1 MAESVS
7 GAGWLAGE
15 FEHVR
20 PHLASVAYGMLG
32 SVTDA
37 EDAVQQAWLRLG
49 RSDAGAIIDMR
60 AWLTTVVG
68 RICLDMLRAR
78 KAHRV
83 EYVGA
88 WLPEPLVEEPAADGP
103 EQQAMMA
110 DSVGTALLVVLE
122 SLSPAERLAFV
133 LHDVFDMR
141 FDEVGQIIG
150 RTEVATRQLASRAR
164 RRVRGAPRPD
174 PDLGVQRRAVSAF
187 LAAARHGDFEAR
199 LEVLAPDV
207 VLHFDLGPGREPL
220 PTLVGAG
227 AVAGHVTRTAPRF
240 VAHARP
246 AVVNGAV
253 GLLFVTAG
261 QPLSVLSFTVSG
273 GRIVEMDLV
282 SAPAKLRHLA
292 IGRPLCSLCH

>member
-1 MAESVS
+1 MAEPIS
-7 GAGWLAGE
+7 GTGWLAKE
-15 FEHVR
+15 FEQLR

-32 SVTDA
+32 SVAEA
-37 EDAVQQAWLRLG
+37 EDAVQHAWLRLG
-49 RSDAGAIIDMR
+49 RSDAGAIVDLR

-110 DSVGTALLVVLE
+110 DSVGMALLVVLE

-141 FDEVGQIIG
+141 FDEVGHIIG
-150 RTEVATRQLASRAR
+150 RTEVAARQLASRAR
-164 RRVRGAPRPD
+164 RRVRGAPHPD

-187 LAAARHGDFEAR
+187 LAAARHGDFEA
-199 LEVLAPDV
+199 LLQVLAPDV

-220 PTLVGAG
+220 PTLAGAP

-240 VAHARP
+240 VAHAKP
-246 AVVNGAV
+246 AVVNGAA
-253 GLLFVTAG
+253 GLLFVAEG
-261 QPLSVLSFTVSG
+261 QPLSVLAFTVSA

-282 SAPAKLRHLA
+282 SDPAKLRHLA
-292 IGRPLCSLCH
+292 IQDGSRG

>member
-7 GAGWLAGE
+7 GEGWLVDQ
-15 FEHVR
+15 FEDLR
-20 PHLASVAYGMLG
+20 PRLFSVAYGMLG
-32 SVTDA
+32 SVTEA

-49 RSDAGAIIDMR
+49 RSDAGAINDMR
-60 AWLTTVVG
+60 SWLTTVVG

-78 KAHRV
+78 KGHRV

-110 DSVGTALLVVLE
+110 ESVGMALLVVLE

-187 LAAARHGDFEAR
+187 LAAARHGDFEAL

-207 VLHFDLGPGREPL
+207 VLHFDLGPGLEPL
-220 PTLVGAG
+220 PTLVGAET
-227 AVAGHVTRTAPRF
+227 VAGHVTRTAPQF

-246 AVVNGAV
+246 AVVNGAA
-253 GLLFVTAG
+253 GLVFATSEE
-261 QPLSVLSFTVSG
+261 PISVLSFTVTG
-273 GRIVEMDLV
+273 GRIVELDMV
-282 SAPAKLRHLA
+282 SDPAKLRHLT
-292 IGRPLCSLCH
+292 IQR